1 MSSLSE
7 PRRPRLL
14 PQNRKLRHLKG
25 LALRNLSFA
34 PTQLR
39 SADDADINRST
50 RRLEVW
56 NESGHL
62 HPSRSSENLR
72 RDSIHNAPPKTRP
85 PQLRRTSLSL
95 AHSNPGVRQ
104 KKLEDLMNSS
114 AGDVFFTIHV
124 ASEPEPVYISEVR
137 ERSAV
142 CLPSLGLL
150 P

>member
-1 MSSLSE
+1 ML
-7 PRRPRLL
+7 
-14 PQNRKLRHLKG
+14 
-25 LALRNLSFA
+25 
-34 PTQLR
+34 
-39 SADDADINRST
+39 
-50 RRLEVW
+50 

-72 RDSIHNAPPKTRP
+72 RDSIHNTPTKTR

-104 KKLEDLMNSS
+104 KKLEDLMDVS

-142 CLPSLGLL
+142 RWPRLALL